1 MSSSSPVHPG
11 LNQRHDDLVV
21 TGASEHNLQ
30 RVDVVLPRNKL
41 VVFTGV
47 SGSGK
52 SSLAFDTLY
61 AEGQR
66 RFLETLSAYARQF
79 LGGLKRPDVE
89 SISGLSP
96 VVAIEQKTV
105 SKNPRST
112 VGTVTELHDF
122 LRLLYAR
129 AADAFSLETGEP
141 MVRYTDDQIAQNIL
155 SRFDGQKL
163 LLLSPMVRG
172 RKGHYRELFEQI
184 MRLGYLRARVDGE
197 LVELESGYKVDR
209 YKVHDIETW
218 STALS
223 FGPKMRTASSSRFKP
238 RSRLAKAP
246 WP

>member
-1 MSSSSPVHPG
+1 MSSTSPAHPG
-11 LNQRHDDLVV
+11 LDQRQDDLVV
-21 TGASEHNLQ
+21 TGAAEHNLQ
-30 RVDVVLPRNKL
+30 HIDVVLPRNKL

-141 MVRYTDDQIAQNIL
+141 MVRYTDDQIAENIL
-155 SRFDGQKL
+155 TRFDGQKL
-163 LLLSPMVRG
+163 LMLSPMVRG

-184 MRLGYLRARVDGE
+184 IRLGYLRARVDGE
-197 LVELESGYKVDR
+197 LV
-209 YKVHDIETW
+209 
-218 STALS
+218 
-223 FGPKMRTASSSRFKP
+223 
-238 RSRLAKAP
+238 
-246 WP
+246 